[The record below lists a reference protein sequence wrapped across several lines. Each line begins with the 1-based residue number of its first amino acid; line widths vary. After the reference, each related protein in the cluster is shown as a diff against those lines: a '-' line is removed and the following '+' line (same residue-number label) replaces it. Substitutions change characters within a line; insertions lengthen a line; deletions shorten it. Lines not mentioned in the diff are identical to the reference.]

1 MRRKD
6 HRGRPEQSH
15 HTGMAAGQMRPGNA
29 DRDQV
34 HIGEGTGSRHAG
46 DPEPR
51 LRRELMERLQETEAL
66 EDDEILE
73 LIDEMI
79 LEDPGTARMPLER
92 RERMRRSMFNAVRR
106 LDILQELVDD
116 PGVTE
121 IMVNGYREIFVER
134 NGRIRQ
140 WDKSFSSEERL
151 QDVIQ
156 QIAGQCNRVV
166 NEQNPIVDA
175 RLRNGSRVNVVL
187 PPVSLGGPILT
198 IRRFS
203 DTPVTMERLVQW
215 GSLTKEAADFLC
227 GLVRAAYSI
236 LVGGGTSTGK
246 TTFLNAL
253 SNAIPRD
260 ERVITIEDNAE
271 LQIRGIDNLVRME
284 VRNANIEGTHEISMR
299 DLIKTALRMR
309 PTRLIIGETRGAEAG
324 DWLTCLNTGHD
335 GSLGTAHANSVRD
348 MIGRLEMMVLS
359 GVELPIP
366 VIRRQIASGIEIMVH
381 LVRDR
386 SGKRMVDEIAEITG
400 IENDEVQIHTLYK
413 RSREGLLVRKDD
425 LVNREKWEKLYAD
438 AQ

>member
-1 MRRKD
+1 MKYTEELERRM
-6 HRGRPEQSH
+6 HG
-15 HTGMAAGQMRPGNA
+15 
-29 DRDQV
+29 
-34 HIGEGTGSRHAG
+34 
-46 DPEPR
+46 
-51 LRRELMERLQETEAL
+51 ELMERLQQMEAL
-66 EDDEILE
+66 NDDEILE
-73 LIDEMI
+73 LIDEM
-79 LEDPGTARMPLER
+79 LLAETGTVRMPLMT
-92 RERMRRSMFNAVRR
+92 RERLRMTLFNAVRR
-106 LDILQELVDD
+106 LDVLQELVDD
-116 PGVTE
+116 PSVTE

-134 NGRIRQ
+134 AGKIRR
-140 WDKSFSSEERL
+140 WDKCFSSEERL

-175 RLRNGSRVNVVL
+175 RLQNGSRVNVVL

-203 DTPVTMERLVQW
+203 DEPVTMDMLVRW
-215 GSLTKEAADFLC
+215 GSLTQEAAQFL
-227 GLVRAAYSI
+227 GRLVGAAYSI

-253 SNAIPRD
+253 SNAIPKD

-271 LQIRGIDNLVRME
+271 LQIRGIENLVRLE
-284 VRNANIEGTHEISMR
+284 VRNANIEGTNEITMR

-359 GVELPIP
+359 GIELPIP

-381 LVRDR
+381 LTRDR
-386 SGKRMVDEIAEITG
+386 NGKRQVDEIAEVTG
-400 IENDEVQIHTLYK
+400 MSGDEVQIHTLYK
-413 RSREGLLVRKDD
+413 RTAAGILEKRGELQ
-425 LVNREKWEKLYAD
+425 NREKWEKAYGEEEP
-438 AQ
+438 

>member
-1 MRRKD
+1 MKYMKSTENLERRL
-6 HRGRPEQSH
+6 H
-15 HTGMAAGQMRPGNA
+15 
-29 DRDQV
+29 
-34 HIGEGTGSRHAG
+34 
-46 DPEPR
+46 
-51 LRRELMERLQETEAL
+51 RELMEQLQQMEAL
-66 EDDEILE
+66 NDLEILE
-73 LIDEMI
+73 LIDEM
-79 LEDPGTARMPLER
+79 LLAEAGTVRMPL
-92 RERMRRSMFNAVRR
+92 RMRDRLRMTLFNAVRR

-116 PGVTE
+116 PAVTE
-121 IMVNGYREIFVER
+121 IMVNGYQEIFVER
-134 NGRIRQ
+134 AGRICR
-140 WDKSFSSEERL
+140 WDKCFSSEERL

-175 RLRNGSRVNVVL
+175 RLKNGSRVNVVL

-203 DTPVTMERLVQW
+203 DKPVTMEMLVQW
-215 GSLTKEAADFLC
+215 GSLTKEAAQFLC
-227 GLVRAAYSI
+227 GLVGAAYSI

-253 SNAIPRD
+253 SNAIPKD

-271 LQIRGIDNLVRME
+271 LQIRGIENLVRLE
-284 VRNANIEGTHEISMR
+284 VRNANIEGTNEVTMR

-359 GVELPIP
+359 GIELPIP

-386 SGKRMVDEIAEITG
+386 TGKRMVDEIAEVTG
-400 IENDEVQIHTLYK
+400 ITHDEVQIHTIYK
-413 RSREGLLVRKDD
+413 RSPSGILEKKGTLQ
-425 LVNREKWEKLYAD
+425 NREKWEKRYAGEEV
-438 AQ
+438 

>member
-1 MRRKD
+1 MKYTEELERRM
-6 HRGRPEQSH
+6 HG
-15 HTGMAAGQMRPGNA
+15 
-29 DRDQV
+29 
-34 HIGEGTGSRHAG
+34 
-46 DPEPR
+46 
-51 LRRELMERLQETEAL
+51 ELMERLQQMEAL
-66 EDDEILE
+66 NDDEILE
-73 LIDEMI
+73 LIDEM
-79 LEDPGTARMPLER
+79 LLAETGTVRMPLMT
-92 RERMRRSMFNAVRR
+92 RERLRMTLFNAVRR
-106 LDILQELVDD
+106 LDVLQELVDD
-116 PGVTE
+116 PSVTE

-134 NGRIRQ
+134 AGKIRR
-140 WDKSFSSEERL
+140 WDKCFSSEERL

-175 RLRNGSRVNVVL
+175 RLQNGSRVNVVL

-203 DTPVTMERLVQW
+203 DEPVTMDMLVRW
-215 GSLTKEAADFLC
+215 GSLTQEAAQFL
-227 GLVRAAYSI
+227 GRLVGAAYSI

-253 SNAIPRD
+253 SNAIPKD

-271 LQIRGIDNLVRME
+271 LQIRGIENLVRLE
-284 VRNANIEGTHEISMR
+284 VRNANIEGTNEITMR

-359 GVELPIP
+359 GIELPIP

-381 LVRDR
+381 LTRDR
-386 SGKRMVDEIAEITG
+386 NGKRQVDEIAEVTG
-400 IENDEVQIHTLYK
+400 MSGDEVQIHTLYK
-413 RSREGLLVRKDD
+413 RTAAGILEKRGELQ
-425 LVNREKWEKLYAD
+425 NREKWEKAYGEEEA
-438 AQ
+438 

>member
-1 MRRKD
+1 MQTGEAWKQMKHTEELERRM
-6 HRGRPEQSH
+6 HG
-15 HTGMAAGQMRPGNA
+15 
-29 DRDQV
+29 
-34 HIGEGTGSRHAG
+34 
-46 DPEPR
+46 
-51 LRRELMERLQETEAL
+51 ELMERLQQMEAL
-66 EDDEILE
+66 NDDEILE
-73 LIDEMI
+73 LIDEM
-79 LEDPGTARMPLER
+79 LLAEAGTARMPLIT
-92 RERMRRSMFNAVRR
+92 RERLRMTLFNAVRR
-106 LDILQELVDD
+106 LDVLQELVDD
-116 PGVTE
+116 PSVTE

-134 NGRIRQ
+134 AGKIRR
-140 WDKSFSSEERL
+140 WDKCFSSEERL

-175 RLRNGSRVNVVL
+175 RLQNGSRVNVVL

-203 DTPVTMERLVQW
+203 DEPVTMDMLVKW
-215 GSLTKEAADFLC
+215 GSLTQEAAQFLNR
-227 GLVRAAYSI
+227 LVGAAYSI

-253 SNAIPRD
+253 SNAIPKD

-271 LQIRGIDNLVRME
+271 LQIRGIENLVRLE
-284 VRNANIEGTHEISMR
+284 VRNANIEGTNEITMR

-359 GVELPIP
+359 GIELPIP

-381 LVRDR
+381 LTRDR
-386 SGKRMVDEIAEITG
+386 HGKRQVDEIAEVTG
-400 IENDEVQIHTLYK
+400 IAGDEVQIHTLYK
-413 RSREGLLVRKDD
+413 RTPAGMLEKRGALQ
-425 LVNREKWEKLYAD
+425 NREKWEKVYAEEG
-438 AQ
+438 